1 MASVFDWFKR
11 KDTMDLSN
19 ITKQPR
25 RDKGVVDFTES
36 LQANLDL
43 TRGLYHNTYP
53 GLKLAGGLAFSP
65 IAVPVWFMGLP
76 VPVIDDNETVQEL
89 LDELLKNFA
98 MDLEQI
104 HIQCH
109 RDGTIWVFPK
119 WSAKLNKLVWE
130 FIGDDIVT
138 DIIRDLETGEI
149 VEIITNEEIKVS
161 TGNGITANVGRK
173 RSFTKEKITVEWT
186 GAAEVAASLRGKSSR
201 NTLGIMPIPFS
212 NNSDAQEV
220 RGHSDYE
227 RILPDL
233 KNYHD
238 VDLALSSFL
247 AKFQPKMVQEGTQ
260 SIDTWLAN
268 NGFDSI
274 TDIDVKNIDF
284 IYNIKDVEKTEFA
297 FPQGAHDAYI
307 AKLKNIFQKLVEASG
322 VPEIAWGLKTEGNR
336 ASVEENMEALIK
348 YVNGKQR
355 QKREPYRKLFSD
367 SVRILS
373 AVNIIQQDIP
383 EIDIEWN
390 KLDAVSDEVR
400 ALIFE
405 KFARGVSSLVTAA
418 ALTKEQLQKL
428 WLGMYPEATEEDY
441 NDFKR
446 GLSDMG
452 GHRQWTNANYFEVQ
466 DEPGDR
472 TLGDE
477 DDQEND
483 E

>member
-1 MASVFDWFKR
+1 MGLFDWLKN
-11 KDTMDLSN
+11 KDTQDIQN
-19 ITKQPR
+19 VTKQPR
-25 RDKGVVDFTES
+25 RDKGIVDFTES

-89 LDELLKNFA
+89 LDEILKNFS

-119 WSAKLNKLVWE
+119 WSAKLNRLVWE

-161 TGNGITANVGRK
+161 TGNGMTANVGRK
-173 RSFTKEKITVEWT
+173 RSFTKEKITIEWT
-186 GAAEVAASLRGKSSR
+186 GAAQVVASLRGKSSR

-274 TDIDVKNIDF
+274 ADIDVKNIDF
-284 IYNIKDVEKTEFA
+284 IYNIKDSEKTEFA

-348 YVNGKQR
+348 YVNGKQL
-355 QKREPYRKLFSD
+355 QKREPYRKLFID

-441 NDFKR
+441 DDFKR

-452 GHRQWTNANYFEVQ
+452 GHRQWTNASYFEVQ

-472 TLGDE
+472 TLRDE